1 MVGDGMVAP
10 SGRLFCVAEKTS
22 SQVVGR
28 NLARIRR
35 EMGMTSRVLA
45 ASTSE
50 LGVPLSSSGISD
62 IEKGRRTVSVDQL
75 TCLAACLG
83 VSPIALLNPE
93 TSDPDATVELSG
105 TSPETAA
112 AALTD
117 WLRGEKSLTD
127 ELLDDFE
134 REKFRRTNLPEWMW
148 NREGMPDGG

>member
-1 MVGDGMVAP
+1 MVAP
-10 SGRLFCVAEKTS
+10 CGRFFCVAEKAS
-22 SQVVGR
+22 SQAVGR

-35 EMGMTSRVLA
+35 AIGMTSRVLA
-45 ASTSE
+45 MSTSE

-93 TSDPDATVELSG
+93 VSDPDAEVELSG

-112 AALTD
+112 AMTD
-117 WLRGEKSLTD
+117 WLRGEQSLTD
-127 ELLDDFE
+127 ELLDDHE
-134 REKFRRTNLPEWMW
+134 REAFRRQSLPEWLW
-148 NREGMPDGG
+148 NREGVTDGR